1 MECFGIIQGAIN
13 LELLLISSCGVRV
26 LPNGI
31 QYCKFLQDLWIWDCP
46 NLISI
51 PNLGLALNSLIG
63 IRIKNCLN
71 LTYFGSLQGASKLKR
86 LVISSCAVKDLTIGL
101 KSCQKLED
109 LMIWDC
115 PNMESIPNL
124 KGLLKLSNLAIR
136 RCRGLRSVGLLESLV
151 TLKIGPFCEEFE
163 SFPKLPLS
171 MYLQDSLEKLVL
183 YGWAKLNSLLAK
195 IQYSDDLEILH
206 INGFGGMEALP
217 DWLGNLPTLESLS
230 VANCKNL
237 ESLPAI
243 ISLAKL
249 KITDCPILWERLTK
263 VGSNQ
268 RHNIA
273 HIPTIILDG

>member
-51 PNLGLALNSLIG
+51 PDLGLALNSLTG

-86 LVISSCAVKDLTIGL
+86 LVISSCAVKDLPTRL

-115 PNMESIPNL
+115 PNLESILNL

-136 RCRGLRSVGLLESLV
+136 RCGWLRSVGLSESLV
-151 TLKIGPFCEEFE
+151 TLKIGPFCEELE
-163 SFPKLPLS
+163 SFPRLPLS
-171 MYLQDSLEKLVL
+171 MYLQDSPKKLAL
-183 YGWAKLNSLLAK
+183 YGWAKLNSLPAK
-195 IQYSDDLEILH
+195 IQHFDDLEILD

-217 DWLGNLPTLESLS
+217 DWLGNLPTLESLVLS
-230 VANCKNL
+230 TAR
-237 ESLPAI
+237 
-243 ISLAKL
+243 
-249 KITDCPILWERLTK
+249 T
-263 VGSNQ
+263 
-268 RHNIA
+268 
-273 HIPTIILDG
+273 